1 MKLPHDSLAGTL
13 TAGVTLTIVLYL
25 VTGLLINGGAG

>member
-13 TAGVTLTIVLYL
+13 ATAIALTVVLYL
-25 VTGLLINGGAG
+25 VTGAWIRSGLS